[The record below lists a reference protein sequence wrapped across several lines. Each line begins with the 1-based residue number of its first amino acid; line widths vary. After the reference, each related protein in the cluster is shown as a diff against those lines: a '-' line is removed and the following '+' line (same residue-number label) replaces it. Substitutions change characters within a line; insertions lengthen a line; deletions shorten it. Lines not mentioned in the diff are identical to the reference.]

1 MSDLSFAS
9 SRGGGN
15 LFDAVARPMGFQ
27 PSTRFGAGLVIKS
40 QPEPAPEPDP
50 VPQEPEEH
58 PADPI
63 ADAFTA
69 GFSAG
74 YEQAMVEAEANAA
87 ETAAAREAL
96 ELSIV
101 RLDAALEEE
110 LRLRLRDTVAALCE
124 SALAPLAIDEDA
136 LKRRIDRAVAMLA
149 RADDE
154 RVIRLH
160 PDDMELVS
168 DRFSEEWHV
177 ETDPRLERGTIRIE
191 SANGGVEDGP
201 ATWRMA
207 IAEALHQC

>member
-1 MSDLSFAS
+1 MSDLGFLS
-9 SRGGGN
+9 SAGGRN
-15 LFDAVARPMGFQ
+15 LFDAVARPVGFM
-27 PSTRFGAGLVIKS
+27 PSVRFGAGSAAK
-40 QPEPAPEPDP
+40 APEPEATPEPELVQPEEQATDP
-50 VPQEPEEH
+50 V
-58 PADPI
+58 

-69 GFSAG
+69 GFAAG
-74 YEQAMVEAEANAA
+74 YEQALTEAQAQAA
-87 ETAAAREAL
+87 ETAAARDAL

-149 RADDE
+149 RVDDE

-160 PDDMELVS
+160 PDDLELVS
-168 DRFSEEWHV
+168 SRISQEWHV
-177 ETDPRLERGTIRIE
+177 ETDARLERGTIRIE
-191 SANGGVEDGP
+191 SSNGGVEDGP
-201 ATWRMA
+201 ATWRIA